1 MSLRFL
7 KQVGNI
13 LDDASKRLKRDVG
26 VLPLFISVDPERDS
40 LKQLQYYSKDFHPKI
55 EYLTGT
61 KDQVRSTPAVQK
73 FTASSIVL

>member
-1 MSLRFL
+1 VVALFN
-7 KQVGNI
+7 QVGNI
-13 LDDASKRLKRDVG
+13 LDEASKRLKRDVG

-61 KDQVRSTPAVQK
+61 KDQVSRAP
-73 FTASSIVL
+73 VLHRLAAIFI